1 MECPFCGG
9 QMKEGQVFCEHCG
22 KEMQFVP
29 VFEPEIE
36 ESIRESLSGLIDRVE
51 EDTKTEGSQEKE
63 AEKQEEEQNRET
75 EKIGLFA
82 RISGSKHRKA
92 IYAGMGIGGVLLFLY
107 LIFGIPYAINYNSYE
122 YQIKK
127 AGTAYALDSPQGYET
142 AVKYAKRAIEI
153 APNSS
158 DAKMLLSSAYLKLER
173 QAEAVAMLE
182 EIVETD
188 NSYIEAYKSLIG
200 IYEEQKK
207 YEDINRILKVC
218 TDLSVVEQ
226 FQEYVV
232 QTPEF
237 SEEEG
242 EYDQVISLKLLA
254 GSNCTIYYTLD
265 GSVPTKDS
273 ERYSVPIRLEKG
285 EHQVSAFCVNQYN
298 LVSDVVRKKY
308 TIDISVPDEPEISVD
323 SGEYSSPRMIASD
336 LIEGYEMFYTMDG
349 STPTRDSTPYLVPI
363 PMPLGHSVFQFIMY
377 DENGVASE
385 IARREY
391 HLVLDTA
398 VTVDEAYIILKQ
410 ALIGRG
416 DILDM
421 QGHTLNMEGTKEF
434 VCDSAFTEN
443 DQIFYLI
450 IEYYVEPGGSRSKS
464 GNVYAINVHTRE
476 LYRASANYA
485 GYYMVDAF

>member
-36 ESIRESLSGLIDRVE
+36 ESIRESLSGLIDRVDE
-51 EDTKTEGSQEKE
+51 ETNTNTESSLEKE
-63 AEKQEEEQNRET
+63 ADKKEK
-75 EKIGLFA
+75 KGLFY
-82 RISGSKHRKA
+82 RISRNEHAGA
-92 IYAGMGIGGVLLFLY
+92 IYAGMGIGGVLLFLC
-107 LIFGIPYAINYNSYE
+107 LVFGIFYAVNYNSYE
-122 YQIKK
+122 YQMKK
-127 AGTAYALDSPQGYET
+127 AGAAYVLESEEGYET
-142 AVKYAKRAIEI
+142 AIKYAQRAIEI

-158 DAKMLLSSAYLKLER
+158 DAKMLLSSAYLKLGR
-173 QAEAVAMLE
+173 QAEAVNMLE

-207 YEDINRILKVC
+207 YEDINRILKAC

-242 EYDQVISLKLLA
+242 EYDEVISLKLLA

-265 GSVPTKDS
+265 GSVPTEDS
-273 ERYSVPIRLEKG
+273 EMYSVPIRLEKG
-285 EHQVSAFCVNQYN
+285 EHVVSALCVNQYN
-298 LVSDVVRKKY
+298 LASDIVQKKY

-323 SGEYSSPRMIASD
+323 SGEYSSPRMISSD
-336 LIEGYEMFYTMDG
+336 LIEDYEMFYTTDG
-349 STPTRDSTPYLVPI
+349 STPTRDSIPYLVPI
-363 PMPLGHSVFQFIMY
+363 PMPLGRSVFQFIMY

-385 IARREY
+385 IAKRQY
-391 HLVLDTA
+391 NLVLDAA

-410 ALIGRG
+410 ALIGKG
-416 DILDM
+416 DILDI
-421 QGHTLNMEGTKEF
+421 QGHMPNMEGTKEF
-434 VCDSAFTEN
+434 VCDSAFMEN

-450 IEYYVEPGGSRSKS
+450 IEYYVEPGGNRSKS
-464 GNVYAINVHTRE
+464 GNAYAVNVHTRE
-476 LYRASANYA
+476 LYRTSANYA
-485 GYYMVDAF
+485 GYYMVEAF

>member
-51 EDTKTEGSQEKE
+51 EDSEGSQEKDE
-63 AEKQEEEQNRET
+63 EKQEEEQNSKT
-75 EKIGLFA
+75 EKKGLVV
-82 RISGSKHRKA
+82 RISQSKHAKA
-92 IYAGMGIGGVLLFLY
+92 IFAGLGIGGVLLFLC

-127 AGTAYALDSPQGYET
+127 AGTAYAMDSPEGYET

-158 DAKMLLSSAYLKLER
+158 DAKMLLSSAYLKLEQ
-173 QAEAVAMLE
+173 QAEAVKMLE
-182 EIVETD
+182 EIVKAD
-188 NSYIEAYKSLIG
+188 HSYIEAYKSLIR
-200 IYEEQKK
+200 IYEEQKR

-218 TDLSVVEQ
+218 TDFSVVEQ

-242 EYDQVISLKLLA
+242 EYDAVVSLKLLA

-265 GSVPTKDS
+265 GSVPTESS
-273 ERYSVPIRLEKG
+273 EIYSVPIRLENG
-285 EHQVSAFCVNQYN
+285 EYQVSALCVNQYN
-298 LVSDVVRKKY
+298 LVSDVVQKKY
-308 TIDISVPDEPEISVD
+308 TIDISIPDEPEISVD
-323 SGEYSSPRMIASD
+323 SGEYTSPRMIASD

-349 STPTRDSTPYLVPI
+349 STPTRDSIPYLVPI
-363 PMPLGHSVFQFIMY
+363 PMPLGNSVFQFIMY

-391 HLVLDTA
+391 HLVLNAA

-416 DILDM
+416 DILDI
-421 QGHTLNMEGTKEF
+421 QGHMPNMEGTKEY

-464 GNVYAINVHTRE
+464 GNVFAVNVHTRE
-476 LYRASANYA
+476 LYRTSANYM
-485 GYYMVDAF
+485 GYYMVEAF

>member
-36 ESIRESLSGLIDRVE
+36 ESIRESLSGLIDRVDEDGEIEDSLETETGE
-51 EDTKTEGSQEKE
+51 EN
-63 AEKQEEEQNRET
+63 EKQNRNT
-75 EKIGLFA
+75 GDKGLFH
-82 RISGSKHRKA
+82 RISQSEHAKA
-92 IYAGMGIGGVLLFLY
+92 IYAGTGVAGAVLFLC
-107 LIFGIPYAINYNSYE
+107 LVFGVSYTINYNSYE

-127 AGTAYALDSPQGYET
+127 AGAAYAMDTAEGYET
-142 AVKYAKRAIEI
+142 TVKYAKRAIEI

-158 DAKMLLSSAYLKLER
+158 DAKMLLSSAYLKLGK
-173 QAEAVAMLE
+173 QAEAVNMLE

-200 IYEEQKK
+200 IYEEQKR
-207 YEDINRILKVC
+207 YEDINRILKAC
-218 TDLSVVEQ
+218 TDLSVVER

-273 ERYSVPIRLEKG
+273 EMYSVPIRLEKG
-285 EHQVSAFCVNQYN
+285 EHVVSALCVNQYD
-298 LVSDVVRKKY
+298 LTSDVVQKKY
-308 TIDISVPDEPEISVD
+308 NIDISVPDEPEISVD
-323 SGEYSSPRMIASD
+323 SGEYSSPRMISSD
-336 LIEGYEMFYTMDG
+336 LIEGYEMFYTTDG

-363 PMPLGHSVFQFIMY
+363 PMPLGRSVFQFIMY

-385 IARREY
+385 IAKREY
-391 HLVLDTA
+391 YLALDGA

-410 ALIGRG
+410 ALIGKG
-416 DILDM
+416 DILDI
-421 QGHTLNMEGTKEF
+421 QGHMPNMEGTKEF
-434 VCDSAFTEN
+434 VCDSAFAEN

-450 IEYYVEPGGSRSKS
+450 IEYYVEPGGNRSKS
-464 GNVYAINVHTRE
+464 GNVFAVNVHTRE

-485 GYYMVDAF
+485 GYYMVEAF

>member
-36 ESIRESLSGLIDRVE
+36 ESIRESLSGLIDRVD
-51 EDTKTEGSQEKE
+51 EDTETEGSLEKE
-63 AEKQEEEQNRET
+63 FEEREEKQN
-75 EKIGLFA
+75 KKSGKKGLFD
-82 RISGSKHRKA
+82 RISKSEHAKA
-92 IYAGMGIGGVLLFLY
+92 IYAGMGIAGVLLFLC
-107 LIFGIPYAINYNSYE
+107 LIFGIFYTVNYNSYD
-122 YQIKK
+122 YQMKK
-127 AGTAYALDSPQGYET
+127 AGSAYALDSKEGYEE
-142 AVKYAKRAIEI
+142 VIKYAKRAIEI

-173 QAEAVAMLE
+173 QEEAVDMLE

-188 NSYIEAYKSLIG
+188 NSYIEAYKKLIG

-207 YEDINRILKVC
+207 YEAINRILKAC

-242 EYDQVISLKLLA
+242 EYDRVISLKLLA

-265 GSVPTKDS
+265 GSVPTEES
-273 ERYSVPIRLEKG
+273 EMYSVPIRLEKG
-285 EHQVSAFCVNQYN
+285 EHVVSALCVNQYN
-298 LVSDVVRKKY
+298 LTSDVVQKKF

-323 SGEYSSPRMIASD
+323 SGEYSSPRMIFSD
-336 LIEGYEMFYTMDG
+336 LIEGYEMFYTTDG
-349 STPTRDSTPYLVPI
+349 STPTRDSIPYLAPI
-363 PMPLGHSVFQFIMY
+363 PMPLGRSVFQFIMF

-385 IARREY
+385 IAKREY
-391 HLVLDTA
+391 HLVLDAA

-410 ALIGRG
+410 ALIGKG
-416 DILDM
+416 DILDI
-421 QGHTLNMEGTKEF
+421 QGHMPNMEGTKEF
-434 VCDSAFTEN
+434 VCDSAFMEN

-450 IEYYVEPGGSRSKS
+450 TEYYVEPGGSRSKS
-464 GNVYAINVHTRE
+464 GNAFAVNVHTRE

-485 GYYMVDAF
+485 GYYRVEAF